1 MKKYNHY
8 LIELNSEKGEEMFKF
23 LLLFWNLNFSQSLK
37 KELIH
42 PSM

>member
-23 LLLFWNLNFSQSLK
+23 LLLFLEPKL
-37 KELIH
+37 
-42 PSM
+42 